1 MENKKSMKI
10 RSIISCVV
18 LAMFFM
24 VYNISFFLFFGYTIY
39 LTKIGEIFPLNY
51 GVSYWSSY
59 AFVILAFVVVGV
71 TLLVT
76 LLMKSE
82 LKDAFLRLPIF
93 IHSIAFFIFE
103 LIVSSVFMALNL
115 LWFDLWFISITVQL
129 VLLAIHIAVIISS
142 FFVKSHIKKVDDK
155 VKDKTNFIRL
165 LKVDVDLIAEM
176 ATDNEV
182 REAYIGLSD
191 QVRYS
196 DPMSH
201 ESLFELEKQILEC
214 LSLAKRCV
222 EQGKSDAALKNCE
235 IASRLLF
242 ERNEKTKVL
251 K

>member
-1 MENKKSMKI
+1 MSNKSKKLG
-10 RSIISCVV
+10 SIIGAVV
-18 LAMFFM
+18 LAMFFV
-24 VYNISFFLFFGYTIY
+24 VYNISLFVINYFF
-39 LTKIGEIFPLNY
+39 IGFYN
-51 GVSYWSSY
+51 GVSFWTSY
-59 AFVILAFVVVGV
+59 AIMIIAFIVVGV
-71 TLLVT
+71 TFIVTILL
-76 LLMKSE
+76 KSD
-82 LKDAFLRLPIF
+82 LKDSFLKLPIF
-93 IHSIAFFIFE
+93 IHAYVYFVIE
-103 LIVSSVFMALNL
+103 LIVSSVFMVLNSFV
-115 LWFDLWFISITVQL
+115 FDFWFISIPVQL
-129 VLLAIHIAVIISS
+129 IILAVYVAIIISS
-142 FFVKSHIKKVDDK
+142 FFVKSHVTSVDNK